1 MLGVFNNRGFYVK
14 SSWFVQNARD
24 LSISA
29 FSGSVHGAK
38 SDYVSAFLAN
48 VDIMLSNPSSK
59 LDVFYIFFVHVVI
72 ALGTFHTFMYHSP
85 SPL

>member
-1 MLGVFNNRGFYVK
+1 VSSKNRGFYVK

-24 LSISA
+24 LSMSS

-38 SDYVSAFLAN
+38 SYYVSAFLAN
-48 VDIMLSNPSSK
+48 IDIMLSNPSSK
-59 LDVFYIFFVHVVI
+59 LDVFYIFFVQVVI
-72 ALGTFHTFMYHSP
+72 AFGTFHSFMYHCP

>member
-1 MLGVFNNRGFYVK
+1 M
-14 SSWFVQNARD
+14 SARD

-38 SDYVSAFLAN
+38 SDYMSAFLAN
-48 VDIMLSNPSSK
+48 IDVMLSNSPSK
-59 LDVFYIFFVHVVI
+59 LDVFYIFFVQVVI
-72 ALGTFHTFMYHSP
+72 ALGTFHSFMYHSP